1 VVQLSIKELSM
12 KCARILLFSTL
23 AFAAPAWAQSPPL
36 LCDFSRVQHKPG
48 EVTTPDNQKVP
59 AGAVELVDGQF
70 GKACK
75 FSFVASTGPQLF
87 TAWVNPLDDWDQ
99 YDGFSF

>member
-1 VVQLSIKELSM
+1 M
-12 KCARILLFSTL
+12 RCARILLFGTL
-23 AFAAPAWAQSPPL
+23 TFAAPACGESQPL
-36 LCDFSRVQHKPG
+36 LFDFSRVQHKPG

-59 AGAVELVDGQF
+59 AGTVELVDGRF

-87 TAWVNPLDDWDQ
+87 TAWVNPSEDWDE
-99 YDGFSF
+99 